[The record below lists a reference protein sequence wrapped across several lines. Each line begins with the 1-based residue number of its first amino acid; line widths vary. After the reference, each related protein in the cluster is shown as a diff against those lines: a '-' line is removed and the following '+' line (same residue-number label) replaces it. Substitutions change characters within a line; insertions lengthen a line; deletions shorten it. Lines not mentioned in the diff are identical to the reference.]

1 MGRLQGKVAL
11 ITGAAGGIG
20 LATARRFAQ
29 EGAIVAVNDMNKT
42 AGVKEV
48 EEICAAGGKAE
59 FYYGSVTDDDF
70 VKSMMKD
77 VVERFGKLDILINN
91 AGVLRDAMSHR
102 MTEEQWDTIMNIH
115 LKGTFFCSRTAFEYM
130 KLQNN
135 GRIIN
140 TSSTSS
146 QGNIGQANYA
156 AAKAGIIG
164 LTKTL
169 ALEYARY
176 QITVNAVA
184 PGFITTS
191 MTAAIPTH
199 VHEAVV
205 NRIPLKRKGEPE
217 EVANLHLFLASD
229 ESSYITGQV
238 VFIDGGGTV
247 GM

>member
-1 MGRLQGKVAL
+1 MARLQGKVAL

-29 EGAIVAVNDMNKT
+29 EGAIVAINDMNEV
-42 AGVKEV
+42 AGIKEV
-48 EEICAAGGKAE
+48 EDICAEGGKAE
-59 FYYGSVTDDDF
+59 FYHGSVSDADF
-70 VKSMMKD
+70 VKQMMKNI
-77 VVERFGKLDILINN
+77 VHSYGRLDILINN
-91 AGVLRDAMSHR
+91 AGVLRDAMSHK

-115 LKGTFFCSRTAFEYM
+115 LKGTWLCSRTAFEHM
-130 KLQNN
+130 KHQHA
-135 GRIIN
+135 GRIVN

-146 QGNIGQANYA
+146 LGNIGQANYS
-156 AAKAGIIG
+156 AAKAGIVG

-176 QITVNAVA
+176 HILVNAIA
-184 PGFITTS
+184 PGYISTS
-191 MTAAIPTH
+191 MTAAIPAH
-199 VHEAVV
+199 VHETVV

-238 VFIDGGGTV
+238 IFIDGGGTV

>member
-1 MGRLQGKVAL
+1 
-11 ITGAAGGIG
+11 
-20 LATARRFAQ
+20 
-29 EGAIVAVNDMNKT
+29 
-42 AGVKEV
+42 
-48 EEICAAGGKAE
+48 
-59 FYYGSVTDDDF
+59 
-70 VKSMMKD
+70 MMKNI
-77 VVERFGKLDILINN
+77 VQRFGRLDILINN
-91 AGVLRDAMSHR
+91 AGVLRDAMSHK

-115 LKGTFFCSRTAFEYM
+115 LKGTWLCSRTAFEYM
-130 KLQNN
+130 KQQQG
-135 GRIIN
+135 GRIVN

-146 QGNIGQANYA
+146 LGNIGQANYS

-176 QITVNAVA
+176 HILVNAIA
-184 PGFITTS
+184 PGYINTS
-191 MTAAIPTH
+191 MTAAIPTL

-238 VFIDGGGTV
+238 IFIDGGGTV

>member
-1 MGRLQGKVAL
+1 MARLQGKVAL

-20 LATARRFAQ
+20 LATAKRFAQ
-29 EGAIVAVNDMNKT
+29 EGAIVAINDMNEA
-42 AGVKEV
+42 AGLKEV
-48 EEICAAGGKAE
+48 EDICAAGGTAE
-59 FYYGSVTDDDF
+59 FYLGSVADSDF
-70 VKSMMKD
+70 VKQMMANI
-77 VVERFGKLDILINN
+77 VQRFGRLDILINN
-91 AGVLRDAMSHR
+91 AGVLRDAMSHK

-115 LKGTFFCSRTAFEYM
+115 LKGTWLCSRTAFEYM
-130 KLQNN
+130 KQQQN
-135 GRIIN
+135 GRIVN

-146 QGNIGQANYA
+146 LGNIGQANYS

-176 QITVNAVA
+176 HILVNAIA
-184 PGFITTS
+184 PGYINTS
-191 MTAAIPTH
+191 MTATIPAL

-238 VFIDGGGTV
+238 IFIDGGGTV